1 MIKKYTYSLC
11 FTLLIFFQ
19 LSSFAQQSSFQKS
32 GTKQESNRQL
42 IVEKID
48 SAKAV
53 FKTQPLLA
61 YDLVEEAVTLAIKGG
76 FQFEL
81 ANAYSTLG
89 YFNMANKDYR
99 NAILQNEKALTIYL
113 KLDQST
119 KIYDTQMALG
129 EANLMLN
136 NFETAKLNYTNAA
149 LNAKKAKRT
158 EAYLKARLEV
168 GNISILLQNL
178 TEAEQIFLDIKT
190 QAKQNKLINL
200 EAEADL
206 KLGEIY
212 EKKGERGRAL
222 DLYGN
227 ANSNAV
233 QTKNSDLLN
242 RSNERQVSSLE
253 DGNASEYAQ
262 VIDNLNET
270 RAILAN
276 SNDTVGMLENSI
288 QFADYYT
295 KQGNLEDAAKELKTS
310 ALLSQ
315 QTGDLAKQIE
325 VSKTMYDLYTASGN
339 HREAKKILTVY
350 QSLVQKAARNKA
362 SQQKQMQN
370 EQIALKSVEKQIN
383 VLERER
389 KLDHQ
394 TIQLLEKEKALNLS
408 SLQQQRYL
416 LYTISVILLISIG
429 LSIYV
434 YRNNRAKKRANQL
447 LYLKSLRA
455 QMNPHFIFNSLNS
468 VNNFIAQSD
477 ERAANKYI
485 SKFAKLMRKV
495 LEYSQVE
502 FISLSKEI
510 EVLELYVGLEHER
523 FNDKFNYTFH
533 IDKSIKTDD
542 YTIPPMLIQPFI
554 ENAIWHGL
562 RYKNE
567 LGFLEISFLNKE
579 DHIEISISDNGI
591 GREKSRELK
600 TENQKKYQSTGMQN
614 VENRMEVIR
623 SVFSAKIH
631 HEIVDLP
638 NNSGTKVIIK
648 LFQPNSKYV

>member
-53 FKTQPLLA
+53 FKSQPLLA

-99 NAILQNEKALTIYL
+99 NAILQNEKALAIYL
-113 KLDQST
+113 KLDQSI

-129 EANLMLN
+129 EAHLMLN
-136 NFETAKLNYTNAA
+136 NYETAKLNYTNAA
-149 LNAKKAKRT
+149 LNAKKSKRT

-242 RSNERQVSSLE
+242 RSNQRQVSSLE

-295 KQGNLEDAAKELKTS
+295 KQGNLEDATKELKTS

-325 VSKTMYDLYTASGN
+325 VSKTMYDLYTSTGN

-416 LYTISVILLISIG
+416 LYTISGILLISIG

-485 SKFAKLMRKV
+485 AKFAKLMRKV

-591 GREKSRELK
+591 GRKKSRELK